1 MRRIAQFIWNI
12 FDYVIL
18 LQMGRSYLTR
28 FRQFRQK
35 SSDVS
40 GWRRQQ
46 QKEWE
51 RLSTGVRLYSTGNNV
66 VFINPRF
73 PKLGLL
79 ATMTAAI
86 LAITPR
92 APAIATTVWLGGAG
106 LSVCGIFIV
115 NYFPFKAFSIDDE
128 EMIDIVKEN
137 GHYVNSTLLAAAIA
151 SPVIM
156 TLWSAILF
164 TVGIIDYII
173 ETPLGGLQYTLFAL
187 IPIGFGVLAVVATL
201 MIGWIIGKRVDTR
214 VRLLLHRSG

>member
-1 MRRIAQFIWNI
+1 MSRIAQFIWNI

-35 SSDVS
+35 SSDVG

-46 QKEWE
+46 QREWE
-51 RLSTGVRLYSTGNNV
+51 RLSTG
-66 VFINPRF
+66 
-73 PKLGLL
+73 LGLL

-86 LAITPR
+86 LAITPH

-106 LSVCGIFIV
+106 LSVCGLFIV

-128 EMIDIVKEN
+128 EMINIVQEN

-156 TLWSAILF
+156 TLWSSILF
-164 TVGIIDYII
+164 TIGIIDYVI
-173 ETPLGGLQYTLFAL
+173 ETPLGGVQYTLFAL
-187 IPIGFGVLAVVATL
+187 VPIGFGVLAVVATL
-201 MIGWIIGKRVDTR
+201 IGWIIGKRVETR
-214 VRLLLHRSG
+214 LDNNDLKLISADGVV